1 MRRTLPFA
9 LCLLPFALA
18 AQSAPP
24 GPLAD
29 ARGSEQSRDRQ
40 GAVSGVVRQPPKTRT
55 DNVKEVL
62 HGAEIVD
69 PYRWLEDQKS
79 PETRAW
85 IDAQN
90 QYTRSLLDPLPGR
103 AELEK
108 RQAALM
114 KIDTTS
120 MPRARGGRYFFT
132 KRRADQEQSVLFMR
146 RGLSGKDEMLVDPHP
161 MSADRTTS
169 VMFRGFSKDG
179 TLAAYAIRQGGE
191 DEVAIRFLNVD
202 TRKELPD
209 VLPKARYGGLS
220 MKHDKSGFYY
230 SRRNPDGYRLYYHGL
245 GAASDP
251 EIFGKGYGPEWGVS
265 GVISE
270 DGRYLVIHTVR
281 GSAADDCEIYVQDL
295 ARGGPIVPI
304 VRGIQGRFFGEAA
317 GDTLYVHTN
326 WQAPKGRVLAID
338 LKSPARE
345 KWREVIPESSAVID
359 GVSLAGG
366 RLFVNY
372 LENVR
377 SSLRV
382 FSAEGQPLG
391 EIPVPALGSVS
402 GMNGDWDRDEAFYSF
417 SSFHIAGAIYRYEV
431 STGKQSVWWKPN
443 IPVNSEDFEVKQV
456 WYESK
461 DGTRVPMFL
470 LHRKGVKL
478 DGERPTLLT
487 GYGGFNMSN
496 TPGFRAAAVLWAE
509 RGGVY
514 AVANLRGGGEFGEEW
529 HKAGM
534 LDHKQNVF
542 DDFIAAAEWLVAN
555 RFSKPARLAIQGGS
569 NGGLLVG
576 AAMTQRP
583 ELFGAVVCTYPLLDM
598 VRYHKFLLA
607 RLWVPEYGSAEN
619 PEQFRYIHAYSP
631 YHRVRPGT
639 KYPAALFVTG
649 DSDTRVDPLH
659 ARKMAALVQAAT
671 GSDKPVLLLYDT
683 KTGHSGGMPVS
694 RQIEDGT
701 DILSF
706 LWSQV
711 GAAR

>member
-1 MRRTLPFA
+1 VRRFLTSVF
-9 LCLLPFALA
+9 CLLSLAFA
-18 AQSAPP
+18 APL
-24 GPLAD
+24 G
-29 ARGSEQSRDRQ
+29 
-40 GAVSGVVRQPPKTRT
+40 PPKTRT

-62 HGAEIVD
+62 HGTEIVD

-85 IDAQN
+85 IEAQN
-90 QYTRSLLDPLPGR
+90 KHARSLLDPLPGR

-120 MPRARGGRYFFT
+120 APRARGGRYFFA
-132 KRRADQEQSVLFMR
+132 KRRADQEQSVLFTR
-146 RGLSGKDEMLVDPHP
+146 KGLGGQDEVLVDPHP

-169 VMFRGFSKDG
+169 VMFRGVSKDG
-179 TLAAYAIRQGGE
+179 TLAAYAIRQGGQ
-191 DEVAIRFLNVD
+191 DEVAIRFLNVA
-202 TRKELPD
+202 TRKELSD
-209 VLPKARYGGLS
+209 ALPKARYGGLS

-230 SRRNPDGYRLYYHGL
+230 SRRNPDGYRLYFHRM
-245 GAASDP
+245 GAASDL

-265 GVISE
+265 GAISE
-270 DGRYLVIHTVR
+270 DGRYLVIHTVK
-281 GSAADDCEIYVQDL
+281 GSAADDCEIWIQDL
-295 ARGGPIVPI
+295 AQGGPIVPL
-304 VRGIQGRFFGEAA
+304 VKGIRGRFFGEAA
-317 GDTLYVHTN
+317 GGTLYVQTN
-326 WQAPKGRVLAID
+326 WKAPKGRILAID
-338 LKSPARE
+338 LKNPAQE
-345 KWREVIPESSAVID
+345 KWREVIPEGSAVID

-377 SSLRV
+377 SSLRI
-382 FSAEGQPLG
+382 FSAEGKRLG

-402 GMNGDWDRDEAFYSF
+402 GMYGDWDRDEAFYSF
-417 SSFHIAGAIYRYEV
+417 SSFHIPGAIYRYEV

-443 IPVNSEDFEVKQV
+443 LPVKSGDLEVKQV
-456 WYESK
+456 WYKSR
-461 DGTRVPMFL
+461 DGTKVPMFL
-470 LHRKGVKL
+470 LHRKGIKL
-478 DGERPTLLT
+478 DGDRPTLLT

-496 TPGFRAAAVLWAE
+496 TPGFSAGAVLWAE

-534 LDHKQNVF
+534 LDKKQNVF
-542 DDFIAAAEWLVAN
+542 DDFIAAAEWLIAS
-555 RFSKPARLAIQGGS
+555 RYTKPARLAIQGGS

-619 PEQFRYIHAYSP
+619 PDQFKYIHAYSP
-631 YHRVRPGT
+631 YHRVKPGT
-639 KYPAALFVTG
+639 KYPPVLFVTG

-659 ARKMAALVQAAT
+659 ARKMAALVQAQT
-671 GSDKPVLLLYDT
+671 GSNRPVLLLYDT

-694 RQIEDGT
+694 KQIEDNT
-701 DILSF
+701 DQLSF
-706 LWSQV
+706 LWSQL
-711 GAAR
+711 GAAK